1 MRARMCVPLI
11 KTKEERRARL
21 VPCRMGHDVWANR
34 EKETIKAIYIKKKKK
49 VKTQLPIWKNSDCVV
64 CVKPCKRRK
73 WENVSFVASVAR

>member
-34 EKETIKAIYIKKKKK
+34 EKETIKAIYIKKKKR
-49 VKTQLPIWKNSDCVV
+49 L
-64 CVKPCKRRK
+64 KR
-73 WENVSFVASVAR
+73 SFLSGRTVIVLYV